1 MNPQNKSEAPF
12 ILRRL
17 FEKAVLVADPMQ
29 TIPSFLPQK
38 PSGKVIVIGAGKASA
53 RMAEFADACAI
64 TNTSLES
71 ITAFEENVLVKLP
84 PLPLRYT
91 VYPLNETGA
100 LDGL

>member
-1 MNPQNKSEAPF
+1 MSVPF
-12 ILRRL
+12 TKISASSPLKL
-17 FEKAVLVADPMQ
+17 ATEYPLNAV
-29 TIPSFLPQK
+29 S
-38 PSGKVIVIGAGKASA
+38 ASA

-71 ITAFEENVLVKLP
+71 ITAFEVNVLVKLP

-91 VYPLNETGA
+91 VYPLNEIGA